1 MRFLTILL
9 KKRAKIAKRTE
20 KEQDG
25 TQKVPK
31 ENNYVVAPMPL
42 LFFQKKSGVLGCS
55 LGVKIKKMGEKHE
68 NLQSDKKSFTF

>member
-1 MRFLTILL
+1 
-9 KKRAKIAKRTE
+9 
-20 KEQDG
+20 
-25 TQKVPK
+25 
-31 ENNYVVAPMPL
+31 MPL